1 MNQSL
6 LNTDAQTVT
15 LAIIA
20 VVLPFAAFVVN
31 FLVLGKS
38 KASGWVS
45 TLAILGSAVLSL
57 TVFFRVWDSHVI
69 HMQQVWFI
77 IGENKVQ
84 VGVLLNNLSVL
95 MLVLVSLIALPV
107 HIYSTAYMKDD
118 AGYSRYFRYL
128 SFFCF
133 SMLALVVVD
142 SLITFYAFWELV
154 GFSSYLLI
162 GFWYDRD
169 SAVQANKKAF
179 IMNRIGDIGLL
190 TAIIILF
197 VVFGTFDIQ
206 ELFGANGWL
215 KRAIDN
221 NAHFTGSYAGALYN
235 PGAPSWIPVN
245 ADSAHYSDLK
255 ANLPIV
261 WHYIAFGGI
270 FLAVAAKSAQFPLH
284 TWLPDAMEGP
294 TSVSALIH
302 AATMVAA
309 GVFLLGRVYPM
320 FNQTELTTLAVVG
333 CFTAFMGATIALTQ
347 NDIKRVLAYS
357 TISQLGYMVMAMG
370 VGAYSSSLLHLAT
383 HAFFKCLLFLV
394 AGIVIH
400 EVKHISDENNLD
412 IDPQNILHMG
422 GLRKKLPLT
431 FIAALIGG
439 VALIGLPFT
448 SGFLSKDGILVQAFN
463 WCDSK
468 NPLLSV
474 IPIGAEFTSWLTAF
488 YVTRL
493 IIKVFFGEFR
503 LQKMNPHIHI
513 HIGDG
518 DWRYKLP
525 LIFLGL
531 CCLFP
536 LISFNP
542 FSYESTWLY
551 KAFLPERHEEQRS
564 LYTVMVPVF
573 VNVLNVGVI
582 YCAYVI
588 YAKRNTWSAPQNGLL
603 YRISFN
609 EWYIDRFY
617 KRIIVKFVIWLS
629 GALYWVD
636 RKVIDGFVHL
646 LESIG
651 LCIAKA
657 TAWCDKYIV
666 DGVLWLAAQ
675 LVQYI
680 GNFARRFQGGKV
692 QYYLYSMLLAV
703 IAVFIL
709 KLIWA

>member
-1 MNQSL
+1 
-6 LNTDAQTVT
+6 LNPTTLHTDAQTVA

-31 FLVLGKS
+31 FLALGKS

-45 TLAILGSAVLSL
+45 TLAIMGSAVLSL
-57 TVFFRVWDSHVI
+57 NVFFRVWDSHTI
-69 HMQQVWFI
+69 HMQQVWFTV
-77 IGENKVQ
+77 GATKVQ

-118 AGYSRYFRYL
+118 TGYSRYFRYL

-197 VVFGTFDIQ
+197 TQFGTFDLY
-206 ELFGANGWL
+206 ELFKEGGLVAQSVIGNGEWVAGL
-215 KRAIDN
+215 SHIPAI
-221 NAHFTGSYAGALYN
+221 
-235 PGAPSWIPVN
+235 
-245 ADSAHYSDLK
+245 
-255 ANLPIV
+255 

-309 GVFLLGRVYPM
+309 GVFLLGRVYP
-320 FNQTELTTLAVVG
+320 FFSPDELTILAAVG
-333 CFTAFMGATIALTQ
+333 CFTAFMAATIALTQ
-347 NDIKRVLAYS
+347 NDLKRILAYS

-370 VGAYSSSLLHLAT
+370 VGAYSSSLFHLVT
-383 HAFFKCLLFLV
+383 HAFFNCLLFLV

-400 EVKHISDENNLD
+400 QLKHIKEDNNLD
-412 IDPQNILHMG
+412 IDPQDIRHMG

-431 FIAALIGG
+431 FIAALIAGF
-439 VALIGLPFT
+439 ALVGFPLT
-448 SGFLSKDGILVQAFN
+448 SGFLSKDGILIQAFE
-463 WCDSK
+463 WSEGK
-468 NPLLSV
+468 NALLNI
-474 IPIGAEFTSWLTAF
+474 IPVMALLTSWLTAF
-488 YVTRL
+488 YVARL
-493 IIKVFFGEFR
+493 IFKVFFGELR
-503 LQKMNPHIHI
+503 LLKSFPSLQI

-518 DWRYKLP
+518 HWAYKSP
-525 LIFLGL
+525 LIFLAV
-531 CCLFP
+531 CCFFP
-536 LISFNP
+536 LFSVNP
-542 FSYESTWLY
+542 ISYEGSWLY
-551 KAFLPERHEEQRS
+551 QVLAPKHGEERASIYHLFIPALVTVVS
-564 LYTVMVPVF
+564 LVVVYR
-573 VNVLNVGVI
+573 
-582 YCAYVI
+582 AYVLYI
-588 YAKRNTWSAPQNGLL
+588 KRADSAIADTGLL
-603 YRISFN
+603 YRISYN

-617 KRIIVKFVIWLS
+617 RRIIVKFVIWLS
-629 GALYWVD
+629 AAAFWID
-636 RKVIDGFVHL
+636 RNIIDGFIHL
-646 LESIG
+646 LASIG
-651 LCIAKA
+651 QLIAKA
-657 TAWCDKYIV
+657 AAWCDKYIV
-666 DGVLWLAAQ
+666 DGVLWLVAK
-675 LVQYI
+675 LVASI
-680 GNFARRFQGGKV
+680 GNFARRFHGGKV

-703 IAVFIL
+703 IAVFII

>member
-1 MNQSL
+1 MNPTAL
-6 LNTDAQTVT
+6 HTDAQTVT

-20 VVLPFAAFVVN
+20 VILPFAAFVIN

-45 TLAILGSAVLSL
+45 TFSILVSAVLSVI
-57 TVFFRVWDSHVI
+57 VFGKIWNDHAI
-69 HMQQVWFI
+69 HMQRLWFT
-77 IGENKVQ
+77 IGETKVQ
-84 VGVLLNNLSVL
+84 LGILLNNLSVL
-95 MLVLVSLIALPV
+95 MLVLVSVIALPV

-118 AGYSRYFRYL
+118 AGFSRYFRYL

-162 GFWYDRD
+162 GFWFDRPA
-169 SAVQANKKAF
+169 AVQANKKAF
-179 IMNRIGDIGLL
+179 IMNRVGDIGLL
-190 TAIIILF
+190 TAIIIMF
-197 VVFGTFDIQ
+197 SQFHTFDLQ
-206 ELFGANGWL
+206 ELFKESGLVAKSTLVNGE
-215 KRAIDN
+215 
-221 NAHFTGSYAGALYN
+221 
-235 PGAPSWIPVN
+235 WISGINHIPM
-245 ADSAHYSDLK
+245 L
-255 ANLPIV
+255 
-261 WHYIAFGGI
+261 WQYIAFVGI

-320 FNQTELTTLAVVG
+320 FNDAELTTLAIVG
-333 CFTAFMGATIALTQ
+333 CFTAFMAATIALTQ
-347 NDIKRVLAYS
+347 NDIKRILAYS

-370 VGAYSSSLLHLAT
+370 VGAYSSSLFHLVT

-400 EVKHISDENNLD
+400 QVKHIKDDNHLD

-422 GLRKKLPLT
+422 GLRKKMPLT
-431 FIAALIGG
+431 FIAAVVGG
-439 VALIGLPFT
+439 LALVGLPFT

-463 WCDSK
+463 WSHGKSK
-468 NPLLSV
+468 IFRLV
-474 IPIGAEFTSWLTAF
+474 PIIALFTSWLTAY

-493 IIKVFFGEFR
+493 IVKVFLGKFR
-503 LQKMNPHIHI
+503 PGKVRSGFHIHI
-513 HIGDG
+513 NKLG
-518 DWRYKLP
+518 WRYSIP
-525 LIFLGL
+525 LIFLSI

-536 LISFNP
+536 LFSLNP
-542 FSYESTWLY
+542 FSYEHSWLF
-551 KAFLPERHEEQRS
+551 KGFVGSQ
-564 LYTVMVPVF
+564 VF
-573 VNVLNVGVI
+573 DELVTFHWDIPLLVGVGSI
-582 YCAYVI
+582 GAI
-588 YAKRNTWSAPQNGLL
+588 YAAYWMNAKLLRNAVFPQSNLL
-603 YRISFN
+603 YRIFFN

-617 KRIIVKFVIWLS
+617 NRVIVKFVLWFS
-629 GALYWVD
+629 NALYGFD
-636 RKVIDGFVHL
+636 RKVIDGFVNL
-646 LESIG
+646 LGKVG
-651 LCIAKA
+651 LYIAKF
-657 TAWCDKYIV
+657 TAWADKYIV
-666 DGVLWLAAQ
+666 DGFLLMAVE
-675 LVQYI
+675 LVQTI

-709 KLIWA
+709 KLIWP